1 VPRRIRP
8 GRLRRR
14 LAVAFVVVAGVSAG
28 ALAVGSFLLVRGARL
43 SDSLARA
50 KTPVTFQLNLAAHT
64 FEPLTE
70 QSIDSLDASFEQTD
84 QHVVLITNGDNVVA
98 SNQSFD
104 PVISSSLRGSVQR
117 GQLGYQRLDS
127 GGHHLLIVGG
137 KIPGS
142 SDELYFLF
150 VEDRIHR
157 DLSQLRNVLLSGWG
171 IVVVLAGLVGSLLA
185 RRTLDPLARAGQA
198 ARSMAEGL
206 LATRLPVRGEDEF
219 GAWATSFNEMA
230 EALEAK
236 INALSEAQ
244 ARERRF
250 TPDVAH

>member
-1 VPRRIRP
+1 RIRP

-70 QSIDSLDASFEQTD
+70 ESIDSLEASFEQTD
-84 QHVVLITNGDNVVA
+84 QHVMLITGGDNVVA

-104 PVISSSLRGSVQR
+104 PVIPSSLRRSVQR

-127 GGHHLLIVGG
+127 GGHHL
-137 KIPGS
+137 
-142 SDELYFLF
+142 
-150 VEDRIHR
+150 
-157 DLSQLRNVLLSGWG
+157 
-171 IVVVLAGLVGSLLA
+171 
-185 RRTLDPLARAGQA
+185 
-198 ARSMAEGL
+198 
-206 LATRLPVRGEDEF
+206 
-219 GAWATSFNEMA
+219 
-230 EALEAK
+230 
-236 INALSEAQ
+236 
-244 ARERRF
+244 
-250 TPDVAH
+250 